1 MKTTITI
8 ASKVFDLAI
17 IMTWIMVAVRTFL
30 FIVGI
35 DL

>member
-1 MKTTITI
+1 MTI

>member
-1 MKTTITI
+1 MKTTISI

-17 IMTWIMVAVRTFL
+17 IMTWVMVAIRTFL
-30 FIVGI
+30 FIIGV